1 MNKIYMMVI
10 NILYSKLWNFLI
22 VVLFIFSLLLLLLSL
37 LKTEIILYK
46 HFQESIKEYLQNLS

>member
-1 MNKIYMMVI
+1 MMVI
-10 NILYSKLWNFLI
+10 NILYSKMRTFLI
-22 VVLFIFSLLLLLLSL
+22 VVLFIFPLLLLLSL

>member
-1 MNKIYMMVI
+1 MMVI
-10 NILYSKLWNFLI
+10 NILYSKLWTFLI
-22 VVLFIFSLLLLLLSL
+22 VVLFIFSLLFLLSL

>member
-1 MNKIYMMVI
+1 MMVI
-10 NILYSKLWNFLI
+10 NILYSKLWTFLI